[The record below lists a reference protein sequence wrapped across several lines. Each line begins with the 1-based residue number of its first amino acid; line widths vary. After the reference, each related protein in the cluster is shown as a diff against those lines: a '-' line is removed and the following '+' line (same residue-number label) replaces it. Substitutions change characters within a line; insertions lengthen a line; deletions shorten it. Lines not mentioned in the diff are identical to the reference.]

1 MNNYI
6 TIVMYHYIREL
17 PLTRFPKI
25 KGLLFSQFENQLKY
39 FLSNYSFITIKDCI
53 SAYYG
58 EHLLP
63 ENPILLTFDDGY
75 IEHYTKV
82 FPLLNEYGIQGC
94 FFPSAGVI
102 VEDRVL
108 NVNKIHFILAA
119 CKDNLALLDE
129 IFVAIDNYRSEY
141 SLEERDYYIDEYA
154 RPSRYDDKYTV
165 LIKKLLQVGLEKE
178 LTDLIL
184 TELFYKYVTEDEAA
198 FSRELYVSIDQLK
211 CMHRNGMYIGS
222 HGYNHH
228 HMDTLEARE
237 QEYEID
243 RSLEFLKI
251 IGTNLD
257 QWVIAYPYGS
267 YDESLIQMIKTKN
280 CAMGLTTR
288 PNLTSLQGE
297 NSFTMERLDTNDFP
311 KSKIYK
317 IY

>member
-1 MNNYI
+1 
-6 TIVMYHYIREL
+6 MYHYIREL

-141 SLEERDYYIDEYA
+141 SLEERGG
-154 RPSRYDDKYTV
+154 PQ
-165 LIKKLLQVGLEKE
+165 KLDSGLG
-178 LTDLIL
+178 
-184 TELFYKYVTEDEAA
+184 V
-198 FSRELYVSIDQLK
+198 
-211 CMHRNGMYIGS
+211 
-222 HGYNHH
+222 
-228 HMDTLEARE
+228 
-237 QEYEID
+237 
-243 RSLEFLKI
+243 
-251 IGTNLD
+251 
-257 QWVIAYPYGS
+257 
-267 YDESLIQMIKTKN
+267 
-280 CAMGLTTR
+280 
-288 PNLTSLQGE
+288 
-297 NSFTMERLDTNDFP
+297 NS
-311 KSKIYK
+311 
-317 IY
+317 